1 MTFEQFSKIIPNIAV
16 MCNTPD
22 ASNCYSKGTV
32 YKIISTSN
40 VYNSISTIDDEGELN
55 GFHYS
60 YFDIIP
66 LLKKETR

>member
-16 MCNTPD
+16 MCNTSD
-22 ASNCYSKGTV
+22 AGNCYTKGTV
-32 YKIISTSN
+32 YRVIRTSE
-40 VYNSISTIDDEGELN
+40 YNSISTIDDEGELN